1 MFPMS
6 AVAQDGYWTH
16 GKSYCVTLTYD
27 DGIQSQ
33 IDHALPQLKKSGLKG
48 TFFFAD
54 KAQGVWSQDEV
65 DRVRDEGHELAAHT
79 INHPCSRSFDWVK
92 SGNALED
99 YDDARM
105 SKELD
110 ENLSNLVR
118 NGSRKDDTTFA
129 YPCGSTF
136 IDEDKH
142 SYIPLVKERF
152 SAARGTDGGIEFP
165 GTGPIDLFNVK
176 TIAGHQSDTQFRLNQ
191 LDTARQKN
199 GWLVFMFHGVGGDY
213 LTISAEDHK
222 ELLRTIT
229 QDDSVW
235 VATFQEAAAWIRS
248 KQENQ

>member
-1 MFPMS
+1 MPS
-6 AVAQDGYWTH
+6 AAQDGYWPR

-33 IDHALPQLKKSGLKG
+33 IDHALPQLKQAGFKG
-48 TFFFAD
+48 TFFFAGSA
-54 KAQGVWSQDEV
+54 KGAWSQDEV
-65 DRVRDEGHELAAHT
+65 DRVHNEGHELAAHT

-92 SGNALED
+92 PGNALED

-110 ENLSNLVR
+110 ENLSHLER
-118 NGSRKDDTTFA
+118 NGAREDAPTFA

-152 SAARGTDGGIEFP
+152 TAARGTNGGIEFP
-165 GTGPIDLFNVK
+165 IRGAIDLFNVK
-176 TIAGHQSDTQFRLNQ
+176 TIAGNQGNPQFRLDQ
-191 LDTARQKN
+191 IDKARQEN

-213 LTISAEDHK
+213 LAISAEDHK
-222 ELLRTIT
+222 ELLRSLK
-229 QDDSVW
+229 QDESAW
-235 VATFQEAAAWIRS
+235 VATFQEAAAWVRS
-248 KQENQ
+248 KQANQ